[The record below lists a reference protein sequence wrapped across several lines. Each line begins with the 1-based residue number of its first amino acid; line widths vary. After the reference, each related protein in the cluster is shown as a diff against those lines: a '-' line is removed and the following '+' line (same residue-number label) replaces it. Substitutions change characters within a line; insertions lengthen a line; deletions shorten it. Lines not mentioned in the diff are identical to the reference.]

1 MALPSEAPQL
11 DPETSRH
18 DLRWIRPPRQ
28 ARTHQSL
35 ERLLDIAEAMLQE
48 RDFDAIHVSELASR
62 AETSVAAFYRRF
74 KDKDA
79 LLHALHER
87 HCEEAYATADDALEA
102 SRWEGANVSDIL
114 HTIFP
119 FLVNILHSNEHLD
132 RAILQRVVTD
142 EAMRERQMQLS
153 RYVVSG
159 ITKLLLSRGEEIRH
173 PDPELAASMGFLML
187 LAMLREL
194 VLFNDSTASAL
205 QLDDHTIES
214 ELIRA
219 YLRYLG
225 SPEGEK
231 ERA

>member
-1 MALPSEAPQL
+1 MALPSEVP
-11 DPETSRH
+11 TRH

-35 ERLLDIAEAMLQE
+35 ERVLDVAEAMLQE
-48 RDFDAIHVSELASR
+48 RDFDAIHVSGLASR

-102 SRWEGANVSDIL
+102 SRWEGANIADIL

-142 EAMRERQMQLS
+142 EAMRERQMKLS

-159 ITKLLLSRGEEIRH
+159 ITELLLSRGEEIRH
-173 PDPELAASMGFLML
+173 PEPARAISFACVQALGMLFYRHAVGTDDIGDYTLNDEAVANELAASFL
-187 LAMLREL
+187 
-194 VLFNDSTASAL
+194 
-205 QLDDHTIES
+205 
-214 ELIRA
+214 A
-219 YLRYLG
+219 YLG
-225 SPEGEK
+225 IEN
-231 ERA
+231 A